1 MFEISL
7 RIQRSQTLACE
18 ILLEDQ
24 DAISISLEDAEDA
37 PIFVEQVGST
47 PLWQYITL
55 TALFTD
61 EIDLQSLQNRL
72 EQALETAVEIN
83 QREIQAQDW
92 QRSWMQNFQPLQ
104 FGERLWVCPSWTT
117 YPDPFAINIRLDPGM
132 AFGTGT
138 HGTTALCLQWLAK
151 HSLSNKTVI
160 DFGCGSGILAI
171 AAYYLGAKNVYAI
184 DHDPQAIQA
193 TKLNA
198 AKNGVDKTCMHIRL
212 DNKPTQQ
219 SCDVLI
225 ANVLLTPLIE
235 LAPRFAKILL
245 PEGKIILSGI
255 LEQQLEEL
263 KAVYQSYFTIDA
275 IHTKNEWLLIEASL
289 KNEELKAKL

>member
-18 ILLEDQ
+18 ILLEEM
-24 DAISISLEDAEDA
+24 DALSINLENAEDT

-47 PLWQYITL
+47 PLWQNITL

-61 EIDLQSLQNRL
+61 DINILSLQNRL
-72 EQALETAVEIN
+72 EEVLETAIEIK
-83 QREIQAQDW
+83 QREIQTQDW
-92 QRSWMQNFQPLQ
+92 QRSWIQNFPPEQ

-151 HSLSNKTVI
+151 HSLINKTVI

-193 TKLNA
+193 TNLNA
-198 AKNGVDKTCMHIRL
+198 AKNGVDMTRLHISL
-212 DNKPTQQ
+212 SNKPAKQT
-219 SCDVLI
+219 CDVLI
-225 ANVLLTPLIE
+225 ANLLLTPLIE

-245 PEGKIILSGI
+245 PDGNIILSGI

-275 IHTKNEWLLIEASL
+275 IHTKNEWLLIEASP
-289 KNEELKAKL
+289 KK